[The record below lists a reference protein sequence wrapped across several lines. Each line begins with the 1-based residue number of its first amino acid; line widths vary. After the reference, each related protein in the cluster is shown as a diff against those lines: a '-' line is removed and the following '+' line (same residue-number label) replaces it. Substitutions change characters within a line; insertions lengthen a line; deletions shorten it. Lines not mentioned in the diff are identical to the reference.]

1 MSSIPAGGP
10 FKAAMGIAEPLSKD
24 HLRKTY
30 DVVSVYCGSKH
41 GIEYCKRFQE
51 ELEEAALLI
60 AFLRLKELGFN
71 SKNES
76 YDGLDKGIFD
86 FISRLA
92 NVYAAHI
99 TGKYLITET
108 GHVVVRAKKSFQHPY
123 KRSFVLTGEYLFLTL
138 SDSVLLSA
146 LDFVEPIPAEA
157 NI

>member
-30 DVVSVYCGSKH
+30 DIVSVYCGSKQ
-41 GIEYCKRFQE
+41 GLEYCRRFRE

-71 SKNES
+71 SKNDG
-76 YDGLDKGIFD
+76 YDGIDKGVFD
-86 FISRLA
+86 FINKLA
-92 NVYAAHI
+92 DVYAAHI
-99 TGKYLITET
+99 IGKYLITET

-123 KRSFVLTGEYLFLTL
+123 KKSFVVPGEYLFLAL
-138 SDSVLLSA
+138 SDSILLSA
-146 LDFVEPIPAEA
+146 LEFVDPVSAKA